1 MDQAHYDDEAM
12 PRGPSDNM
20 ATSPPGR
27 SSRGGTAPC
36 LGSVLFA
43 LTYAFRSSTAAS
55 TLARRIPWCPS
66 THSGCSHTLYYAL
79 DEHVG
84 GWMSGLGLTA
94 PLRLVPRDAPA
105 VTAEEPR
112 APILERARKLA
123 GLWVI
128 DDNGQNAYL
137 EWMDFCQDWAR
148 HRLKQFYF
156 EKYDPDMAPPRER
169 TNPCFT
175 AQWTWEHDMRMPPY
189 RTTQELDRMANDIC
203 EEAWDQGKDI
213 RGHLVAL
220 VRSLQQRGILPT
232 WFSRAVTG

>member
-12 PRGPSDNM
+12 LREASGGNV
-20 ATSPPGR
+20 TSTPGR
-27 SSRGGTAPC
+27 SNRGGTAQC
-36 LGSVLFA
+36 LGSMLLVFIYA
-43 LTYAFRSSTAAS
+43 LHSSTVAS
-55 TLARRIPWCPS
+55 TLAHRAPWCQP
-66 THSGCSHTLYYAL
+66 THSGCSHILYYAF

-84 GWMSGLGLTA
+84 GWMSGLVPMA
-94 PLRLVPRDAPA
+94 PLRLVPTDASTAP
-105 VTAEEPR
+105 AEEPR
-112 APILERARKLA
+112 TPILERARKLA

-156 EKYDPDMAPPRER
+156 EKYDNDMDLPRER

-175 AQWTWEHDMRMPPY
+175 AQWTWEHDMRAPPY

-220 VRSLQQRGILPT
+220 VRSLQQRGILPK
-232 WFSRAVTG
+232 WFYQGVTG

>member
-1 MDQAHYDDEAM
+1 M
-12 PRGPSDNM
+12 
-20 ATSPPGR
+20 T
-27 SSRGGTAPC
+27 
-36 LGSVLFA
+36 
-43 LTYAFRSSTAAS
+43 
-55 TLARRIPWCPS
+55 
-66 THSGCSHTLYYAL
+66 
-79 DEHVG
+79 
-84 GWMSGLGLTA
+84 
-94 PLRLVPRDAPA
+94 
-105 VTAEEPR
+105 
-112 APILERARKLA
+112 PILERARKLA

-128 DDNGQNAYL
+128 DDNGQSAYL
-137 EWMDFCQDWAR
+137 EWMAFCQDWAR

-156 EKYDPDMAPPRER
+156 EKYDNDMDLPRER